1 VEIPMVYDYK
11 NTRYFF
17 ELGDAMYEDI
27 NHDGNIN
34 ASDIVYLGNA
44 NPLFTGGF
52 GSMITWKDFSLN
64 TFFYFRYGNDI
75 INRTRMFGEAMY
87 NYDNQLASTLRRW
100 RKPGDETDIP
110 RALMQKGYNYVGS
123 NRFVEDGSFLRL
135 KYITLSYRLPV
146 KIAQSIGFKS
156 IRASVT
162 VNNLFTFTNY
172 TGQDPEININSS
184 DAEIYTVGY
193 DDSRTPRSKDITFIL
208 AVTF

>member
-1 VEIPMVYDYK
+1 
-11 NTRYFF
+11 
-17 ELGDAMYEDI
+17 
-27 NHDGNIN
+27 
-34 ASDIVYLGNA
+34 
-44 NPLFTGGF
+44 
-52 GSMITWKDFSLN
+52 
-64 TFFYFRYGNDI
+64 
-75 INRTRMFGEAMY
+75 
-87 NYDNQLASTLRRW
+87 
-100 RKPGDETDIP
+100 
-110 RALMQKGYNYVGS
+110 MQKGYNYVGS